1 MASGKSGGKGL
12 LGFVSNA
19 VGHNHSRIEVEF
31 THPDTNETVPTIRLK
46 AQGQHAAEEMP
57 LYVRTDNTKICGQ
70 VKIISSQAGGK
81 LDHLGVRAQLLGTI
95 ELRKSGVKHHQFLSL
110 TRELAPAGETHSE
123 QTLPFEFNNVDASM
137 DSYRG
142 HTVRLRY
149 VLKVT
154 VSKSVGGFN
163 QEFPLWVQNPC
174 TALPTEEP
182 IKLEVGIEN
191 CLHLEFTYSSS
202 VYGVQD
208 CVLGSVHFKLVK
220 INLKTMELEVRRK
233 EITTTDSKVVP
244 DIQTLYKF
252 EIMDGAPVRGEVLP
266 VRLYLKPLEL
276 SPSYEAV
283 QNKFSI
289 KYFLNL
295 VLVDS
300 EDRRYFKQHEIT
312 LIRRP

>member
-1 MASGKSGGKGL
+1 MLIVVIHRL
-12 LGFVSNA
+12 LLQAECQTRHRHYAQWHWCCAEQS
-19 VGHNHSRIEVEF
+19 
-31 THPDTNETVPTIRLK
+31 PTC
-46 AQGQHAAEEMP
+46 
-57 LYVRTDNTKICGQ
+57 V
-70 VKIISSQAGGK
+70 
-81 LDHLGVRAQLLGTI
+81 
-95 ELRKSGVKHHQFLSL
+95 
-110 TRELAPAGETHSE
+110 
-123 QTLPFEFNNVDASM
+123 NV
-137 DSYRG
+137 
-142 HTVRLRY
+142 
-149 VLKVT
+149 
-154 VSKSVGGFN
+154 
-163 QEFPLWVQNPC
+163 VQ
-174 TALPTEEP
+174 
-182 IKLEVGIEN
+182 LEVGIEN

>member
-1 MASGKSGGKGL
+1 MQFMFHVLASLSI
-12 LGFVSNA
+12 
-19 VGHNHSRIEVEF
+19 VGPI
-31 THPDTNETVPTIRLK
+31 
-46 AQGQHAAEEMP
+46 
-57 LYVRTDNTKICGQ
+57 
-70 VKIISSQAGGK
+70 
-81 LDHLGVRAQLLGTI
+81 AQLLTWSCRRACRHEGC
-95 ELRKSGVKHHQFLSL
+95 
-110 TRELAPAGETHSE
+110 
-123 QTLPFEFNNVDASM
+123 
-137 DSYRG
+137 
-142 HTVRLRY
+142 
-149 VLKVT
+149 
-154 VSKSVGGFN
+154 VS
-163 QEFPLWVQNPC
+163 VQ
-174 TALPTEEP
+174 
-182 IKLEVGIEN
+182 LEVGIEN

-276 SPSYEAV
+276 SPSYESV

-312 LIRRP
+312 LVRRPAPALVQQASVTISDS